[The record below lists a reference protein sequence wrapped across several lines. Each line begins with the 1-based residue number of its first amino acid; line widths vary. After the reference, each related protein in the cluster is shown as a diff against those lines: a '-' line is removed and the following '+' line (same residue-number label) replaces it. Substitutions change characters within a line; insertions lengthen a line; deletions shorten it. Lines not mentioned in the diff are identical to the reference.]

1 MAGSPLSA
9 LARRAFA
16 DARVRTMSFALL
28 FFFGAYAQTT
38 GYRAAAPTLADRI
51 EFARNFGANK
61 AVRLLY
67 GEPHDLLTVGGYV
80 GWRIPG
86 LLAVFA
92 AVWGLLGAVRALRA
106 EEDSGRAEIVLAG
119 PLSRRTNF
127 AAAVVAILAGTA
139 VLWLALFLAL
149 VAGKLAVGGSAF
161 LALAGVSAVPVFA
174 GVGAVTS
181 QLAPSKRVATG
192 LAAGVLA
199 FAFAVRVIA
208 DTADGADWLRWATPL
223 GWIEEMRPFAGER
236 PWVLLLPAVLS
247 VVLFGVAA
255 AIMVRR
261 DVGTGLLRSRD
272 TAPPR
277 LALLGSPTQ
286 LALRD
291 ERGVL
296 VAWLAGVGAFAVI
309 FGVISDSV
317 ASGLTENVRRELER
331 FGAGSVVSAEGFI
344 GFGFLFFILAV
355 CVFVC
360 AQLSA
365 ARHEE
370 AEQRLETLLALP
382 VSRRGWLFGRLVL
395 AVAGAALIGLVA
407 GVLSWAGAASQG
419 ADVSLADL
427 LGAGANTLPPAL
439 LFLGLGTLALGVVPR
454 AAVGIAYGL
463 VGTAFLWEL
472 LGSLVEAP
480 EWVRTLSP
488 FHDVGLVPGEPFEAV
503 AALVMLVIAAVAG
516 AAGVALFAR
525 RDLAGS

>member
-16 DARVRTMSFALL
+16 DARVRTISFALL

-38 GYRAAAPTLADRI
+38 GYRAAAPTLADRV
-51 EFARNFGANK
+51 EFARNFGDNK

-106 EEDSGRAEIVLAG
+106 EEDSGRAEIVLSA
-119 PLSRRTNF
+119 PVSRRTTF
-127 AAAVVAILAGTA
+127 AAAVVSVLAGTA

-149 VAGKLAVGGSAF
+149 VAGELAVGGSAF

-181 QLAPSKRVATG
+181 QIAPSKRVATG
-192 LAAGVLA
+192 LASGVLA
-199 FAFAVRVIA
+199 LAFALRVIA

-247 VVLFGVAA
+247 VALFAVAA

-261 DVGTGLLRSRD
+261 DIGTGVLRSRD

-277 LALLGSPTQ
+277 LGLLGSPTQ

-296 VAWLAGVGAFAVI
+296 AAWLVGVGAFAVI

-355 CVFVC
+355 CMFVC
-360 AQLSA
+360 TQLSA

-382 VSRRGWLFGRLVL
+382 VSRRGWLLGRLVL
-395 AVAGAALIGLVA
+395 AVAGAAAIGLTA
-407 GVLSWAGAASQG
+407 GVLSWAGAAAQG
-419 ADVSLADL
+419 ANVSFADL

-439 LFLGLGTLALGVVPR
+439 LFLGLGTLAFAVVPR

-463 VGTAFLWEL
+463 VGAAFLWEL

-480 EWVRTLSP
+480 EWVRSLSP
-488 FHDVGLVPGEPFEAV
+488 FHDVGLVPGEPFEA
-503 AALVMLVIAAVAG
+503 LAAVVMVAIAVLAG
-516 AAGVALFAR
+516 AAGLALFAR

>member
-1 MAGSPLSA
+1 MAGPPLSA

-16 DARVRTMSFALL
+16 DARIRTISFALL
-28 FFFGAYAQTT
+28 FFFGAYAQVT
-38 GYRAAAPTLADRI
+38 GYRAAAPTLADRV
-51 EFARNFGANK
+51 EFARNFGDNK

-92 AVWGLLGAVRALRA
+92 AAWGLLGAVRALRA
-106 EEDSGRAEIVLAG
+106 EEDAGRMELVLAG
-119 PLSRRTNF
+119 PVGRRTAF
-127 AAAVVAILAGTA
+127 GAALVAILAGTA

-149 VAGKLAVGGSAF
+149 VAGRLAVGSSAF

-192 LAAGVLA
+192 MAAGVLA
-199 FAFAVRVIA
+199 LAFALRVIA
-208 DTADGADWLRWATPL
+208 DTANGAAWLRWATPL

-236 PWVLLLPAVLS
+236 PAVLILPALLS
-247 VVLFGVAA
+247 VVLFAVAA
-255 AIMVRR
+255 AIAVRR
-261 DVGTGLLRSRD
+261 DVGTGLLPARD

-277 LALLGSPTQ
+277 LGLLGSPTR

-291 ERGVL
+291 ERGAL
-296 VAWLAGVGAFAVI
+296 AAWLCGAGAFAAI

-344 GFGFLFFILAV
+344 GFAFLFLILAV
-355 CVFVC
+355 CLFAC

-365 ARHEE
+365 AQHEE

-382 VSRRGWLFGRLVL
+382 VSRRRWLAGRLAL
-395 AVAGAALIGLVA
+395 AVAGAAAIGLTA
-407 GVLSWAGAASQG
+407 GVLAWAGAVSQG

-439 LFLGLGTLALGVVPR
+439 LFLGVGTLAFALVPR
-454 AAVGIAYGL
+454 AAAGIAYGL
-463 VGTAFLWEL
+463 VGAAFLWEL

-480 EWVRTLSP
+480 GWVRSVSP

-503 AALVMLVIAAVAG
+503 AAVVMLAVAAVAA
-516 AAGVALFAR
+516 AAGVAAFAR
-525 RDLAGS
+525 RDLTGA